1 MLPYVR
7 EDGMMGCF
15 LLFILLRHYRLLS
28 KERGDDVI
36 GKLKKDGVPYACS
49 WANVTSGLN
58 FSQVIKFQKVSRPA
72 TTRKNR
78 SPPTYNADEMNASL
92 ATKRLNFINEL

>member
-1 MLPYVR
+1 
-7 EDGMMGCF
+7 MMGCF

-28 KERGDDVI
+28 KEKGDDVI
-36 GKLKKDGVPYACS
+36 GKLKKDGVPYACG
-49 WANVTSGLN
+49 WANVTTGLN

-78 SPPTYNADEMNASL
+78 SPPAYNADEMNASL